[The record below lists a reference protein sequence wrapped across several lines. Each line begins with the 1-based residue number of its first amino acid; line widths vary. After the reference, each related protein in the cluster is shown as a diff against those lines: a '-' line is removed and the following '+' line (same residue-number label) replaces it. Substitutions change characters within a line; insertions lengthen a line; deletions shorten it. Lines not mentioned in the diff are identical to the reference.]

1 MVVADAGY
9 GSEENYKYLESENIE
24 AFVKY
29 NYFHKEQKSKG
40 KIKPKE
46 VFRSQH
52 LYYDKKGDYFVCP
65 MGQKITKQY
74 ETNPKT
80 KSGF

>member
-40 KIKPKE
+40 KIKSKE

-80 KSGF
+80 KSEF